1 MGEEVKT
8 LVGYNMQ
15 SHGASLAFLK
25 TADEVISKEYT
36 SSYDEDMWESG

>member
-1 MGEEVKT
+1 M

-25 TADEVISKEYT
+25 TTGEVISKEYT
-36 SSYDEDMWESG
+36 SSYGEDIWESG